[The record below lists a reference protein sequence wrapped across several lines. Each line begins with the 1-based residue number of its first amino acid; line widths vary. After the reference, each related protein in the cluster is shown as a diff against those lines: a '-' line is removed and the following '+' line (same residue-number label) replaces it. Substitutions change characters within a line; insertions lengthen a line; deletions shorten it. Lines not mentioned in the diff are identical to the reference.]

1 MCIINDLSRTIED
14 KRVVIE
20 LQKFMQ
26 YAKSHETNFY
36 DMAIFKTEHLK
47 NYMDKVEKAGVGPK
61 GRSEKLRRIS
71 LAMRQLADQ
80 VGKEDKEKE
89 EEDEEDEE
97 EDEEHSY
104 K

>member
-1 MCIINDLSRTIED
+1 
-14 KRVVIE
+14 
-20 LQKFMQ
+20 MQ

-36 DMAIFKTEHLK
+36 DMEMFKIEHLK
-47 NYMDKVEKAGVGPK
+47 NYMDEVEKACIGPK
-61 GRSEKLRRIS
+61 GQSEKLRRIS

-80 VGKEDKEKE
+80 AGKEDEENE

-97 EDEEHSY
+97 DSY